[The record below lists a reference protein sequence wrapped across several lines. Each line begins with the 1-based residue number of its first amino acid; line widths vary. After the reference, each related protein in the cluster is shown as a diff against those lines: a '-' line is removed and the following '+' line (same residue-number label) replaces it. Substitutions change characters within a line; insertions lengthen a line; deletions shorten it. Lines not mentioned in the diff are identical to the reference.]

1 MSKKTSIHYM
11 NLLQDDIDDRK
22 SLIRQFNG
30 FRHNIQFLGQA
41 SRVIVYVAAGIVIA
55 SAAIA
60 GLLILL
66 QT

>member
-1 MSKKTSIHYM
+1 M

-30 FRHNIQFLGQA
+30 FRHNTLFNGQV
-41 SRVIVYVAAGIVIA
+41 SRVIADVAAGSVIA
-55 SAAIA
+55 AAATA

-66 QT
+66 HT

>member
-1 MSKKTSIHYM
+1 M

-30 FRHNIQFLGQA
+30 FRHNTLFSGQV
-41 SRVIVYVAAGIVIA
+41 SRVIAYVAAGIVIA
-55 SAAIA
+55 AAATA

-66 QT
+66 HT

>member
-1 MSKKTSIHYM
+1 M